1 MLELQAVVLKPGA
14 RPITHRFESGRISV
28 VLGRNQSGKTLL
40 TRTIAG
46 LAAPVAGDLLLDGE
60 VITGTAPGARSVSLV
75 YQAFVNYPNW
85 TVFEN
90 LASPL
95 LAAQRKRSP
104 QRQGGKRMR
113 RWWPGGRVG
122 DQGVRETVE
131 ELADKLGLTPLL
143 ERHPHSLS
151 GGQQQRLAIGRAL
164 AKSARVLVMDE
175 PLVNL
180 DYKLREALQLELR
193 GLLHEY
199 GVSVVY
205 TSSDP
210 RDAFAL
216 GDELLL
222 MADHAVIQTGAPLDV
237 HRAPVSPEAVDLMS
251 DPRANRWQEAGALHL
266 IRPDHLFLER
276 EAADDV
282 AFEVAVLGNETN
294 GSETFLHCRAR
305 DDEHWVARLDG
316 LVAAREGERHT
327 LYAPAANVISFRES
341 SRSAGD

>member
-1 MLELQAVVLKPGA
+1 MLELKTVVLKPGA
-14 RPITHRFESGRISV
+14 RPITHQFESGRISV

-40 TRTIAG
+40 TRVIAG
-46 LAAPVAGDLLLDGE
+46 LTAPVSGELLLDGE
-60 VITGTAPGARSVSLV
+60 TITATPPGARSVSLV

-95 LAAQRKRSP
+95 RAQQRKR
-104 QRQGGKRMR
+104 RRGKR
-113 RWWPGGRVG
+113 GQVDDGAVH
-122 DQGVRETVE
+122 ETVE
-131 ELADKLGLTPLL
+131 SLAAKLGLTELL
-143 ERHPHSLS
+143 ARFPHSLS

-193 GLLHEY
+193 SLLHEF

-222 MADHAVIQTGAPLDV
+222 MADHGVIQTGTPLDIDRAPLTP
-237 HRAPVSPEAVDLMS
+237 AAVDLMS
-251 DPRANRWQEAGALHL
+251 DPRANRWRESGALHL
-266 IRPDHLFLER
+266 IRPEHLFLER

-282 AFEVAVLGNETN
+282 AIEVAVLGSETN
-294 GSETFLHCRAR
+294 GSETFLHCSALGE
-305 DDEHWVARLDG
+305 EHWVARLDG
-316 LVAAREGERHT
+316 LVEAREGERHT
-327 LYAPAANVISFRES
+327 LYAPAANVRSFQ
-341 SRSAGD
+341 D